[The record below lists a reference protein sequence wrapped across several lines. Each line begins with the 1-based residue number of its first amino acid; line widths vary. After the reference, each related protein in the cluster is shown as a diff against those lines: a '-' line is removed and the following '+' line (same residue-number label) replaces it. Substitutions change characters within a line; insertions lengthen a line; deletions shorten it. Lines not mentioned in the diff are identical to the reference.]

1 MRKPTKPN
9 PRSITNDKDDNVHP
23 EDWKM
28 HRECIDWLGAKGTA
42 WRSGRESSPWFLYC
56 SLNIPHPP
64 FNTNLTW
71 LQSVDQPAVR
81 AHPPRWSNTSSLHPH
96 DEYMTISKAVD
107 GPFSDEA
114 VFLVRR
120 TYYAMVA
127 ETDYLMG
134 QVLDAARASGMYD
147 ETLVVFLSDHGEMNM
162 EHRQVWKNAHYEASA
177 RVPLIISGGAHVG
190 AGLPRGTLVT
200 NLTSLL
206 DVYPTLLS
214 MGRLQQPAAGMLA
227 GASLS
232 PFLGLA
238 DAAALPPRKPYVVSQ
253 YHSNMGN
260 TGAFCIVHGRYKY
273 IAFGHGFNATYGG
286 YAAQL
291 FDVVADPEELNDLA
305 RAKPELIDSLDAL
318 LRSELASGFNALS
331 QTGDYREIDVH
342 VKTQQ
347 QTLYRR
353 FFLNASRLQ
362 RQYERLCVPARLELS
377 VHGRCAPLRPR
388 QRARETGG
396 ELCVVAC
403 PRARTHAPPRD
414 CARHSSREGAARPQA
429 RV

>member
-134 QVLDAARASGMYD
+134 QVLYAARASGMYD
-147 ETLVVFLSDHGEMNM
+147 GRPATGGSNRSPRGGSPRRARSHGRTPRTRRS
-162 EHRQVWKNAHYEASA
+162 HVTVADWKTSVRGRTSSQKPTAA
-177 RVPLIISGGAHVG
+177 R
-190 AGLPRGTLVT
+190 AGLRARG
-200 NLTSLL
+200 NA
-206 DVYPTLLS
+206 
-214 MGRLQQPAAGMLA
+214 RAAGW
-227 GASLS
+227 
-232 PFLGLA
+232 
-238 DAAALPPRKPYVVSQ
+238 
-253 YHSNMGN
+253 
-260 TGAFCIVHGRYKY
+260 
-273 IAFGHGFNATYGG
+273 
-286 YAAQL
+286 
-291 FDVVADPEELNDLA
+291 
-305 RAKPELIDSLDAL
+305 
-318 LRSELASGFNALS
+318 
-331 QTGDYREIDVH
+331 
-342 VKTQQ
+342 
-347 QTLYRR
+347 
-353 FFLNASRLQ
+353 
-362 RQYERLCVPARLELS
+362 
-377 VHGRCAPLRPR
+377 
-388 QRARETGG
+388 
-396 ELCVVAC
+396 
-403 PRARTHAPPRD
+403 
-414 CARHSSREGAARPQA
+414 
-429 RV
+429 